1 MAKKKV
7 PFEKSKY
14 DVEKPGVKEGSKE
27 DMALDRKQKK
37 AAGYAKGGRV
47 TASKDTIMGTGYAKG
62 GRVCHGM
69 AKGGG
74 VESKGK
80 TKGKHMA
87 AGGIMRGT
95 GAAVKGKKF
104 TYNG

>member
-7 PFEKSKY
+7 PFEQSKY

-27 DMALDRKQKK
+27 DMATDAKQKK
-37 AAGYAKGGRV
+37 AAGYAKGGKI
-47 TASKDTIMGTGYAKG
+47 TASKDTIMGTGYA
-62 GRVCHGM
+62 R
-69 AKGGG
+69 GGG

-80 TKGKHMA
+80 TKGTSMKTGGCAGKA

-95 GAAVKGKKF
+95 GAAVKGKRF